1 MKETKN
7 WIWGVL
13 RAISFEF
20 SVIGNWNEKTRNA
33 KPLFV
38 YFNFLAGLL
47 ALFLKRFSKSH
58 YLKWFMC
65 NADAFQSYPS
75 RLSSFFFPIK
85 RGFTIEKF
93 PAATVSLFSP
103 GRLFFSFQLGKG
115 RAMALVEMPSR
126 LQLLLKRESFK
137 RLCRIGRL
145 VPRSSSRKSEKIH
158 LFECLKFKSNSC

>member
-1 MKETKN
+1 MKMK
-7 WIWGVL
+7 
-13 RAISFEF
+13 
-20 SVIGNWNEKTRNA
+20 NA
-33 KPLFV
+33 KSLFV

-47 ALFLKRFSKSH
+47 ALILKRFSKSH
-58 YLKWFMC
+58 YLQWFIC

-75 RLSSFFFPIK
+75 RLLFFPIK

-145 VPRSSSRKSEKIH
+145 VPRSLSRKSEKIH
-158 LFECLKFKSNSC
+158 LFECLKFKSNSCLVLL